1 MRVFD
6 TVTVEVS
13 RPGETTTDAHG
24 NAVVGER
31 KAETVSG
38 VLPAPGATSDLD
50 AARPD
55 GAKVDMTFHFPKA
68 YTASLK
74 GCLVTYGGRVFKV
87 VGDPQPYVCGNV
99 PGEWGRAVECEAC
112 DG

>member
-1 MRVFD
+1 MRVFE

-13 RPGETTTDAHG
+13 RPGKPVADAHG
-24 NAVVGER
+24 NSVAGER
-31 KAETVSG
+31 KTETVLG

-55 GAKVDMTFHFPKA
+55 GAKVDMTFHFPKGYA
-68 YTASLK
+68 ASLK
-74 GCLVTYGGRVFKV
+74 GCLVTYGERTYKV
-87 VGDPQPYVCGNV
+87 VGDPQPYVPGSV
-99 PGEWGRAVECEAC
+99 PGKWGRAVECEAC